1 MTESFGSRARAAAA
15 ARLNTPPAP
24 PAIPTPDE
32 SIAQLVNKVEE
43 QEISIRALHDLLLNS
58 IKSHEEAFEAL
69 REAVTAI
76 AQRTQANENMI
87 SAKVIENLTRA
98 QIERLIRDEVQP

>member
-1 MTESFGSRARAAAA
+1 
-15 ARLNTPPAP
+15 
-24 PAIPTPDE
+24 
-32 SIAQLVNKVEE
+32 
-43 QEISIRALHDLLLNS
+43 
-58 IKSHEEAFEAL
+58 
-69 REAVTAI
+69 VTAI